1 MKIIRFG
8 IVWMVLLA
16 LPISAMAGGYGASK
30 AKSGAMSAKDIVDTA
45 ISAGSFNTLV
55 QAVQAADLVD
65 TLKGEGPFTVFA
77 PTDDAFAA
85 LPAGTLESLL
95 QPENKAKLQ
104 AVLTYH
110 VVAGKVMASDAAQLT
125 TAETVNGQSFSINR
139 SGADLMVDEAKVI
152 KTDIIASNGVIHVID
167 RIILPE

>member
-8 IVWMVLLA
+8 IVWMVMLA
-16 LPISAMAGGYGASK
+16 LPLAALAGGYGASK
-30 AKSGAMSAKDIVDTA
+30 DKSGAMSSKDIVDTA

-55 QAVQAADLVD
+55 QAVQAADLAD

-95 QPENKAKLQ
+95 KPENKSKLQ
-104 AVLTYH
+104 SILTYH
-110 VVAGKVMASDAAQLT
+110 VVAGKVMASDAARLN
-125 TAETVNGQSFSINR
+125 AAKTVNGKSFSINR
-139 SGADLMVDEAKVI
+139 SGDDLTVDDAKVL
-152 KTDIIASNGVIHVID
+152 KADILASNGVIHVID
-167 RIILPE
+167 RVILPE